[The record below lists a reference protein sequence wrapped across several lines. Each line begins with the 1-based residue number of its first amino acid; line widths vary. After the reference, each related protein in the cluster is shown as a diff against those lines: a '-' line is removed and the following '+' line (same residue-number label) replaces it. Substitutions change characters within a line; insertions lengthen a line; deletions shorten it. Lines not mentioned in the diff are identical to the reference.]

1 MAAGCAGSV
10 RRFAMG
16 PCVQMSNEVSE
27 DVILVLCKFD
37 DMILLLLLLVERVF
51 LKMIHLQD
59 KILKQRQ
66 V

>member
-1 MAAGCAGSV
+1 MAAGCARSV

>member
-1 MAAGCAGSV
+1 
-10 RRFAMG
+10 MG